1 MAYISYGITSLTK
14 VEIDEDNY
22 YYTAKLKLVDEE
34 ENVSYVQCSLVVNEK
49 GNVTSVYYMLDDVKV
64 TVAGTKVNDVSDKV
78 SNLTKEL
85 TLGEIIKDI
94 GKDNK
99 VLYAIKDNVIDD
111 IPSAINNLAIQE
123 IYYDE
128 IYKRDTVLEVVAC
141 EYNDGYYYYTYAK
154 DSSGNYVYTL
164 VEISSQEDFD
174 KAIADGKNLFTSKT
188 VEYVVPQVG
197 GEDGEGDE
205 SQATDES
212 QEEVTMYAL
221 FDINYLYYTKN
232 SDGKL
237 VFVNSDG
244 GNGRGKMNAFNA
256 DDVYYT
262 YGKALGTWKFMLY
275 EDEIKVTITDETQEG
290 TEGDSQEGEG
300 EQVTGTT
307 FTYYGE
313 GIYSVNE
320 LGKLMNNV
328 TQNIE
333 NGTMGELIDAGI
345 LTISDPSTLD
355 KPITGADDQDK
366 KVRDY
371 KLTEFVNLALKL
383 LTASSGGEGGN

>member
-1 MAYISYGITSLTK
+1 
-14 VEIDEDNY
+14 
-22 YYTAKLKLVDEE
+22 
-34 ENVSYVQCSLVVNEK
+34 
-49 GNVTSVYYMLDDVKV
+49 
-64 TVAGTKVNDVSDKV
+64 
-78 SNLTKEL
+78 
-85 TLGEIIKDI
+85 
-94 GKDNK
+94 
-99 VLYAIKDNVIDD
+99 
-111 IPSAINNLAIQE
+111 
-123 IYYDE
+123 
-128 IYKRDTVLEVVAC
+128 
-141 EYNDGYYYYTYAK
+141 
-154 DSSGNYVYTL
+154 VYTL

-244 GNGRGKMNAFNA
+244 GNGRGKMNVFNS

-290 TEGDSQEGEG
+290 TEGDTQEGEG

-355 KPITGADDQDK
+355 KPVTGADDQDK